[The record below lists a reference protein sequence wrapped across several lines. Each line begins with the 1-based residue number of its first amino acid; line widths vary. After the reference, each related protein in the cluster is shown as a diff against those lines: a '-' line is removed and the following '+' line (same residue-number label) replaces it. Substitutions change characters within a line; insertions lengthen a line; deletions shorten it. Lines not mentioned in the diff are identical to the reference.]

1 MGGGLAAQRCAESLR
16 LRGYDQ
22 PVRIACGEA
31 YLPYD
36 RPPLSKELLAADARE
51 EIASFRPESWYAEK
65 SIEVLLSRWAEAL
78 DAPTHRVSF
87 DGGESV
93 DYDTLVIATGAR
105 PRTLPIFDGYANVST
120 LRTLD
125 DAHRLRGLL
134 AGHARLVVI
143 GAGFIGLEVAAAAR
157 AAGAEVVVIELAS
170 LPLAGLLG
178 PEIGGWLAELHTAAG
193 VELILGEVVTA
204 VSGAE
209 TVESLTL
216 SDDRTISCDHVLVG
230 VGVVPDV
237 GWLESAGVPAS
248 GVATDELGR
257 SELPDVLAAGDA
269 AAFFDPFLDR
279 HVVSGHWEAAARQ
292 GTIVAGTIVGAEPP
306 PLPLSSFWS
315 DQYGSRIQYLGHAE
329 LADSTVIEGSL
340 ADRDFAAEYSR
351 DGELVAALVVGRPR
365 AVGEL
370 RTRLSYMTERMSA

>member
-1 MGGGLAAQRCAESLR
+1 
-16 LRGYDQ
+16 
-22 PVRIACGEA
+22 
-31 YLPYD
+31 
-36 RPPLSKELLAADARE
+36 
-51 EIASFRPESWYAEK
+51 
-65 SIEVLLSRWAEAL
+65 
-78 DAPTHRVSF
+78 VSF